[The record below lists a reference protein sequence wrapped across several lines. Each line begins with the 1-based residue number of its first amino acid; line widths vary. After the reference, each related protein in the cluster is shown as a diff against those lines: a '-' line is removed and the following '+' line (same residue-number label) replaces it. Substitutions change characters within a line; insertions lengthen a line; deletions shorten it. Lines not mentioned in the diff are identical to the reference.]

1 MEEKIEQK
9 VEDKEEPKEE
19 PYEPLKLTMKSKKAT
34 KESAIHLLGSVIK
47 TIRKLPD
54 GTTLEIKLVLKERI
68 KT

>member
-1 MEEKIEQK
+1 METKIDENI
-9 VEDKEEPKEE
+9 EEKEE

-34 KESAIHLLGSVIK
+34 KEAAIQLLGSVIK